1 MEIYGLRAVRRRGA
15 ARFFRDAALMGY
27 VACLLWMVLVA
38 QPNLL
43 DPTRI
48 GSDTYNYYAAGLR
61 LNAGHTVYALSPG
74 DLPVPLQPPYAT
86 VPLLSPPLA
95 AVIWRPLA
103 ALPGP
108 LVMYLWWI
116 GGFVALTVSVLLMVR
131 HGSALRNATT
141 LVLTP
146 WLGLAAWSGNL
157 NCYLVAMLIGA
168 FWLAMRGHNGIAG
181 GLIAAA
187 TLLKVTPGIYLF
199 WLLARR
205 DRAGLLGFAITGMV
219 LGVISLAGAGLQAH
233 LDYLSVIRATGT
245 AGVTDISIPG
255 ILINAGLDPSVA
267 QLAIP
272 VVGVWAIAA
281 TWQARR
287 HPGVSFS
294 AATLGAVF
302 TQPSLGLHSLP
313 LLLPG
318 VAPYAA
324 RRHVTTT
331 VGDNVVGV
339 GTDGGEPVPS
349 PS

>member
-1 MEIYGLRAVRRRGA
+1 VEIYGLRAVRQRGT
-15 ARFFRDAALMGY
+15 ARFFRDAAVIGY
-27 VACLLWMVLVA
+27 VACMLWMVVVA
-38 QPNLL
+38 QPDLL
-43 DPTRI
+43 DPTHV

-61 LNAGHTVYALSPG
+61 LDSGHTIYALSPG
-74 DLPVPLQPPYAT
+74 DLPVPLEPPYAT

-116 GGFVALTVSVLLMVR
+116 GGFVALTVSVLAMVR

-168 FWLAMRGHNGIAG
+168 FWLAMRGRNGMAG

-205 DRAGLLGFAITGMV
+205 DRAGLVGFVATGIV
-219 LGVISLAGAGLQAH
+219 LGLLSLAGAGLQAH

-245 AGVTDISIPG
+245 SGVTDISIPG
-255 ILINAGLDPSVA
+255 ILINAGLDPSLA
-267 QLAIP
+267 QIAIP
-272 VVGVWAIAA
+272 VIGIWAIAA

-287 HPGVSFS
+287 HPGASFS

-324 RRHVTTT
+324 RPQMTRTAPS
-331 VGDNVVGV
+331 VVEV

-349 PS
+349 PT

>member
-1 MEIYGLRAVRRRGA
+1 
-15 ARFFRDAALMGY
+15 
-27 VACLLWMVLVA
+27 
-38 QPNLL
+38 
-43 DPTRI
+43 
-48 GSDTYNYYAAGLR
+48 
-61 LNAGHTVYALSPG
+61 
-74 DLPVPLQPPYAT
+74 
-86 VPLLSPPLA
+86 
-95 AVIWRPLA
+95 
-103 ALPGP
+103 
-108 LVMYLWWI
+108 MYLWWI
-116 GGFVALTVSVLLMVR
+116 GGFVALTASVLLMVR
-131 HGSALRNATT
+131 QRERLRNATT

-168 FWLAMRGHNGIAG
+168 FWLAMRGRNGIAG

-205 DRAGLLGFAITGMV
+205 DRAGLVGFVATAIALGLV
-219 LGVISLAGAGLQAH
+219 SLAGAGLQAH

-255 ILINAGLDPSVA
+255 ILINAGLDPSLA

-272 VVGVWAIAA
+272 VIGVWAIAA

-287 HPGVSFS
+287 HPGASFS

-324 RRHVTTT
+324 RRRVAT
-331 VGDNVVGV
+331 VAGKCRGV
-339 GTDGGEPVPS
+339 GTERRRAGTIPHVTGRGICW
-349 PS
+349 